1 MQVSQLRMNHPA
13 KNPSARRSPPFCYIA
28 FTPLADE
35 ESNVWQSNYQ
45 GGVSA
50 VTSGLTRAI
59 PPVRTPAPVI
69 CVRNRRAAKPWYGSA
84 DVDWTGQGGPP
95 SAYRSADISSRAFCA
110 RCGSSLG
117 AIDDAPTVALLS
129 GVFDQQED
137 TALMPTSHSFEDMKP
152 GWWRKLCPDA
162 MA

>member
-1 MQVSQLRMNHPA
+1 MAVELSGGCFCGDIRFNA
-13 KNPSARRSPPFCYIA
+13 RNPTSAHTCSCDMCQKQTGGQTVVWLA
-28 FTPLADE
+28 FA
-35 ESNVWQSNYQ
+35 
-45 GGVSA
+45 
-50 VTSGLTRAI
+50 
-59 PPVRTPAPVI
+59 
-69 CVRNRRAAKPWYGSA
+69 SA

-95 SAYRSADISSRAFCA
+95 SVYRSSDISSRAFCA